1 MGIHSGIAAIPKLLG
16 SNVRPKGEVNDL
28 SSGIREAGKGLFYGW
43 WDGITGLAT
52 EPWQGA
58 QKEVSVERI
67 KYDHNLIWQGAAGFL
82 KGAGRSWVNV
92 VARPA
97 GGESI

>member
-16 SNVRPKGEVNDL
+16 SDVRKKGEVNDL
-28 SSGIREAGKGLFYGW
+28 GSGIREAGKGLFYGW

-58 QKEVSVERI
+58 QKEVREFDDHSNEGTDVTGRCGILERC
-67 KYDHNLIWQGAAGFL
+67 
-82 KGAGRSWVNV
+82 RSKLGQCRSSSRCW
-92 VARPA
+92 
-97 GGESI
+97 